1 MKEAYPQLFNED
13 VKAILRKYHIELIT
27 LVEPDFPDEKL
38 RAERKIIG
46 LGDMGLG
53 LILRSIILDI
63 YTLFELEELRK
74 FFDIENEFHKF
85 TKFYIEKL
93 KESVVVE
100 QFRDIIGAIAYSGT
114 RTDKF
119 YKERDSLEFERT
131 ITYYERDD
139 STIEGGNIELSYNKK
154 VRYTPFVAFLAPQM
168 LIGLAYIRP
177 SGKDVRKI
185 RWGCILGWES

>member
-63 YTLFELEELRK
+63 YTLFEIYRAK
-74 FFDIENEFHKF
+74 PCSKM
-85 TKFYIEKL
+85 T
-93 KESVVVE
+93 S
-100 QFRDIIGAIAYSGT
+100 
-114 RTDKF
+114 
-119 YKERDSLEFERT
+119 
-131 ITYYERDD
+131 
-139 STIEGGNIELSYNKK
+139 
-154 VRYTPFVAFLAPQM
+154 
-168 LIGLAYIRP
+168 
-177 SGKDVRKI
+177 
-185 RWGCILGWES
+185 